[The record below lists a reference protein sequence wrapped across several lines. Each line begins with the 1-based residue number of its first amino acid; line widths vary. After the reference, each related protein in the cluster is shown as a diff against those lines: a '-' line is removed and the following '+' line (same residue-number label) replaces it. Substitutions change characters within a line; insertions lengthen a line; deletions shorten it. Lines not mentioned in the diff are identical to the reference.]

1 MSSEASQISPGD
13 FTAVFNL
20 YWKKLYVIAYRRV
33 GDEEIAKDIVQD
45 VFVYYWNNKDII
57 KVGVSIEA
65 YLRRATQFQ
74 VIAHFRKNL
83 IHSNAVSYL
92 LERMNQVELSIND
105 LLTEKDI
112 SRVVHS
118 EIKEMPDT
126 MQQIFKL
133 RVEDQTVPEIAG
145 HLGIAEKTVR
155 NNISMG
161 LVRVKKALSRDFPDD
176 FSTISLIFCILWT
189 GNF

>member
-1 MSSEASQISPGD
+1 MSSEASQISSGD

-45 VFVYYWNNKDII
+45 VFVYYWNNKDVI

-92 LERMNQVELSIND
+92 LERMNQVELGIND

-161 LVRVKKALSRDFPDD
+161 LVRLKKALAKDFPDD

-189 GNF
+189 GKF